1 MTETLAEA
9 WTRCRPW
16 IAGAVR
22 RFGEGSVED
31 AEREIAA
38 GRAWFVPGQKAA
50 AVVQFTTDA
59 NFWLAGGDLGEILE
73 RMPGVEA
80 WARDLGC
87 DRMTLIG
94 RKGWER
100 VLAPVGYRP
109 IHMLAKDL
117 T

>member
-1 MTETLAEA
+1 MQ
-9 WTRCRPW
+9 
-16 IAGAVR
+16 
-22 RFGEGSVED
+22 RFGEGCVLD
-31 AEREIAA
+31 AERDIEA
-38 GRAWFVPGQKAA
+38 GRAWFVPGHKAA
-50 AVVQFTTDA
+50 AVVQMTRDA
-59 NFWLAGGDLGEILE
+59 NFWLAGGDMAEILD

-94 RKGWER
+94 RKGWAR
-100 VLAPVGYRP
+100 VLQPRGYRS